1 MSHTI
6 QLPLETYFLTQQ
18 SAALDC
24 IVCGHENCL
33 AAERCHGCSAPLAL
47 ARQATKL
54 RAKTHFIA
62 VLGASGVGK
71 TIYLGM
77 LMDMLIRRVGAL
89 RATFRGPH
97 SISLQQTTTTA
108 LASGWYPDRTSR
120 NPEDWDW
127 VQFQMYC
134 GRKKQA
140 FELVLPDISG
150 EALAEEVDHEGR
162 YPAIRGLLAR
172 CSAVVVLADAERLQA
187 GDHADDF
194 VTLKLM
200 TLLSELTPRA
210 TGRIGRLKRRRE
222 KRPLALVLTKADTCQ
237 TCADNPT
244 AFAENHA
251 TSLLHDCQSRFP
263 NTRVFAGS
271 VAGASVWHDV
281 GGRRRQAPLR
291 IEPHGVVEPFGW
303 LLTQLS

>member
-1 MSHTI
+1 MSNTI

-24 IVCGHENCL
+24 IVCGQENSL
-33 AAERCHGCSAPLAL
+33 SAERCHGCSSPLAL
-47 ARQATKL
+47 TRQAMKL
-54 RAKTHFIA
+54 KAKTHFIA

-71 TIYLGM
+71 TVYLGM
-77 LMDMLIRRVGAL
+77 LMDVLIRRIGAL
-89 RATFRGPH
+89 RAKFRGPH
-97 SISLQQTTTTA
+97 SISLQQTTTTS

-127 VQFQMYC
+127 VQFQAYC
-134 GRKKQA
+134 GRRKRN
-140 FELVLPDISG
+140 FELVIPDISG

-162 YPAIRGLLAR
+162 YPAIRGLLQR
-172 CSAVVVLADAERLQA
+172 CDGVMVLADAERLQA

-194 VTLKLM
+194 ITLKLL
-200 TLLSELTPRA
+200 TLLSELTPRSKS
-210 TGRIGRLKRRRE
+210 RLKRAKE

-237 TCADNPT
+237 SCADDPLT
-244 AFAENHA
+244 FAENHA
-251 TSLLHDCQSRFP
+251 STLLRDCQSRFA
-263 NTRVFAGS
+263 NTKVFAGS

-303 LLTQLS
+303 MLTQFA